1 VFKEFRDRHIN
12 IQLIAAKAPISIE
25 EPKVDD
31 DGRLTLKGYFDTT
44 PNRVNYDLA
53 FIMSDGEWKLVSIN
67 VNVREPNK

>member
-1 VFKEFRDRHIN
+1 
-12 IQLIAAKAPISIE
+12 LIAAMASISIE

-31 DGRLTLKGYFDTT
+31 DGRLTLMGYFDTT